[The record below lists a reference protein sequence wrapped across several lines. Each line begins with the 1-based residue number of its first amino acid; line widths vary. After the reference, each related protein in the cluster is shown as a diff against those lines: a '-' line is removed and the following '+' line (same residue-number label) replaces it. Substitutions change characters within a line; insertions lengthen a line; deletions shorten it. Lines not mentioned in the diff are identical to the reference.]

1 MKKFITILGIA
12 AIAMMFTSCNQ
23 RRIAELEEKN
33 QVLEQQRQE
42 DARLQESLIQ
52 FLQEIEN
59 NLAEIRSREQMIQD
73 VARERPRD
81 MQQRI
86 TQDLADISALMDQN
100 RERLNDLERVRRQLN
115 TANANNRRLQE
126 LIDTLTRRVEEQ
138 EAQIQQLREEL
149 EAANQQIAALTTE
162 NQRITQEN
170 EQRQAQIDEQTVELN
185 TAFFTMGTAQAL
197 RAAEVTT
204 RRGGFI
210 GIGRAQIIYE
220 DAVLQNFTRI
230 DIREFTRLETNSQ
243 RIDLITPHPTGSFR
257 INDEN
262 PRNLVIE
269 ITNPTDFWQSSK
281 FLVVRTR

>member
-1 MKKFITILGIA
+1 MKKFITILSVA
-12 AIAMMFTSCNQ
+12 AIAIMFTSCNQ
-23 RRIAELEEKN
+23 RRIAELENEN
-33 QVLEQQRQE
+33 QVLQEQRQE

-86 TQDLADISALMDQN
+86 AQDLADISALMDQN

-126 LIDTLTRRVEEQ
+126 LIDTYRLRVEEQ
-138 EAQIQQLREEL
+138 EAQIQQLREQL
-149 EAANQQIAALTTE
+149 EAANQRIAALTTE
-162 NQRITQEN
+162 NQRITQES

-197 RAAEVTT
+197 RAADVTT

-210 GIGRAQIIYE
+210 GIGRAQIVYE
-220 DAVLQNFTRI
+220 DAVLQNFTRV

-243 RIDLITPHPTGSFR
+243 RIDLITPHPTESFR
-257 INDEN
+257 INDTN